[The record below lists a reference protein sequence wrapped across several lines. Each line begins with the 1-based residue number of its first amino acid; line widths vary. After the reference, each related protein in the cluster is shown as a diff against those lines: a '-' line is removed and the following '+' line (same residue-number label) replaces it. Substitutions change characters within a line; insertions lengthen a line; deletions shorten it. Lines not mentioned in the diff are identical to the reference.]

1 MLPVRLGF
9 VYKIFT
15 LRTKADGSH
24 FAEGFVGQ
32 PNPDHIEP
40 VELHAEEQAAQ
51 NCVAALYAGWE

>member
-40 VELHAEEQAAQ
+40 VELHAEE
-51 NCVAALYAGWE
+51 

>member
-24 FAEGFVGQ
+24 FAKGSGDVH
-32 PNPDHIEP
+32 PEP
-40 VELHAEEQAAQ
+40 RIRSQEWQKALI
-51 NCVAALYAGWE
+51 VAN